1 MKLDPSL
8 PYGTITGHALARYEQ
23 GGMLFDVGGESITP
37 AKLKE
42 LTAADDIVETDEVD
56 SARDFLLH
64 ILKSGPLS
72 KSAVYKVAETNNQ
85 SWDAIKRAST
95 LLGIITYAYRNATMW
110 KLPEDAEV

>member
-1 MKLDPSL
+1 MKLDTQL
-8 PYGTITGHALARYEQ
+8 PYGTITGHHIARYEQ
-23 GGMLFDVGGESITP
+23 GGLLFDAEGNSIAP

-42 LTAADDIVETDEVD
+42 LAAADAIVETDEVD
-56 SARDFLLH
+56 SAREFLLH